1 MTNTTPTRFQAKR
14 LWWPLLLLTLAA
26 LVISAVQ
33 YRKKSHIRELVVDI
47 EPLEGGNL
55 MVTSSDIRT
64 AIDRA
69 FGFPMEGLPMQD
81 IDVARIEKV
90 LEKDPLILN
99 ADVFV
104 DARSDLRVKIE
115 QRLPLLRVIDQD
127 GKNYYLDENGIRMP
141 LSRHFSVRVLA
152 ANGNIPPHVPDFL
165 ERKKHGLKDLFLL
178 ATEISGDP
186 FLHGMIQ
193 QIYVN
198 NKGEFI
204 LAPMV
209 GDQLILMGT
218 YRDMAEKL
226 RKLKIFYKEAIP
238 YEGWRKYSVID
249 LRYRGQVVGR

>member
-1 MTNTTPTRFQAKR
+1 MTDTSPARFSKKR
-14 LWWPLLLLTLAA
+14 LVWSLLLVVLAA
-26 LVISAVQ
+26 LVVSAVQ
-33 YRKKSHIRELVVDI
+33 YRKKTHIRELMVEI
-47 EPLEGGNL
+47 EPLEDGSL
-55 MVTSSDIRT
+55 TVTSSDIRT

-104 DARSDLRVKIE
+104 DARSDLRINIE
-115 QRLPLLRVIDQD
+115 QRPPLVRVIDQD

-152 ANGNIPPHVPDFL
+152 ANGNIPPHVPDFM

-178 ATEISGDP
+178 SKEISGDA

-198 NKGEFI
+198 NKGEFV
-204 LAPMV
+204 LVPMI
-209 GDQLILMGT
+209 GDQLILLGT
-218 YRDMAEKL
+218 YRDIPEKL
-226 RKLKIFYKEAIP
+226 RKLKIFYKEALP